1 MNPGL
6 RAVLIVGAGFVL
18 LLVQSALSVVAPMF
32 PFVPNVVLP
41 AVLFLGVSQDVYI
54 TRGAGIAFGLG
65 YLVDLFCGNLM
76 SLHTFLCVATFLLA
90 RGMGL
95 RLVLRAPGYQA
106 GAAFFV
112 AVLYGGASLTLRTVF
127 GRSVPFPAGGYME
140 TLWALLP
147 QAVATAVV
155 APLVFLLVTRLEGVS
170 AKRQEGA
177 TS

>member
-6 RAVLIVGAGFVL
+6 RAALIVGAGFVML
-18 LLVQSALSVVAPMF
+18 LAQSALTVVAPMF
-32 PFVPNVVLP
+32 PFVPNLVLP
-41 AVLFLGVSQDVYI
+41 AVLFLGVSQDVHI
-54 TRGAGIAFGLG
+54 TRGAAIAFGLG

-95 RLVLRAPGYQA
+95 RLVLRVPGYQA
-106 GAAFFV
+106 GAAFVV

-127 GRSVPFPAGGYME
+127 GRDVPFPAGGYME

-147 QAVATAVV
+147 QAIATAVL
-155 APLVFLLVTRLEGVS
+155 APLVFLVVTRLEGVS